1 MKSDSNRVKLFLYLL
16 EEGTDVWR
24 PTQAGSGNWGWF
36 IQNFLPTPEYESE
49 DEVWEFPPGSIVR
62 CETRQNDS
70 GEYIVA
76 VKP

>member
-1 MKSDSNRVKLFLYLL
+1 MKSDSCRVKLFVYLL

-24 PTQAGSGNWGWF
+24 PTEAVSVGDGLF
-36 IQNFLPTPEYESE
+36 KILPTPEYDPE
-49 DEVWEFPPGSIVR
+49 DEVCEFPPGSIVR
-62 CETRQNDS
+62 CEKRRNDS

>member
-1 MKSDSNRVKLFLYLL
+1 L

-24 PTQAGSGNWGWF
+24 PTEAVPIGDGLF
-36 IQNFLPTPEYESE
+36 KILPTPGYNPE
-49 DEVWEFPPGSIVR
+49 DDVWEFPPGSIVR
-62 CETRQNDS
+62 CETRQDDS

>member
-1 MKSDSNRVKLFLYLL
+1 MKSDSCRVKLFVYLL

-24 PTQAGSGNWGWF
+24 PTEAVPIGDGLF
-36 IQNFLPTPEYESE
+36 KILPTPEYDPE

-62 CETRQNDS
+62 CETRQDDS
-70 GEYIVA
+70 GQYIVA